1 MDFMAWLQQEDM
13 DLTYLQ
19 VFELWK
25 QETGGAVIQIPSS
38 SYLSPLEWSCLGFV
52 CKTHLG
58 RKELRFGGG

>member
-25 QETGGAVIQIPSS
+25 QEAGGAVIQIPSS
-38 SYLSPLEWSCLGFV
+38 SYLSPLEWWTLPESV
-52 CKTHLG
+52 V
-58 RKELRFGGG
+58 RKLVQPE